1 MQTLTT
7 KLSGSC
13 NNYPGEF
20 GLDPLISH
28 KSLFSV
34 KKNDVSPQE
43 LENIEL
49 LDQLLSIRS
58 NEIEDDII
66 CELDKLI
73 FDICTK

>member
-1 MQTLTT
+1 M
-7 KLSGSC
+7 
-13 NNYPGEF
+13 NIRREF
-20 GLDPLISH
+20 GLDPLICH

-34 KKNDVSPQE
+34 KKNDLPPQG

-58 NEIEDDII
+58 NEMEDDII

-73 FDICTK
+73 IDICTK